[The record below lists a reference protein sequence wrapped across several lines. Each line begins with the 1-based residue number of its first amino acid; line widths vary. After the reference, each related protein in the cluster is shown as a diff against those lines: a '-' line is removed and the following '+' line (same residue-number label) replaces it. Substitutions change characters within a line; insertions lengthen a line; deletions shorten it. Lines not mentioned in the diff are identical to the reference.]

1 MSDLKTIPTG
11 KNVEDFLNS
20 VEHPVRKADSLLLL
34 ELMKEVTGDEPIMW
48 GPSIIGFG
56 SVHYKYTSGRE
67 LNWFKTGFSPRKRS
81 LTIYSTTG
89 YAKHEVLL
97 AKLGKHRLG
106 KGCLYINKMTDI
118 DKEVLKKLI
127 NKTIESDSILISG

>member
-20 VEHPVRKADSLLLL
+20 VEHPVRKADGLLLL